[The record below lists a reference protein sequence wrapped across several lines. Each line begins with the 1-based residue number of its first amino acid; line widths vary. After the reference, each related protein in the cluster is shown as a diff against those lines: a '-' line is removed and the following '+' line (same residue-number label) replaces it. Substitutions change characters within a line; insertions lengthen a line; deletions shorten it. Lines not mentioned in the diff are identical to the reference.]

1 MIRASKTSQL
11 GDFLI
16 GRFCKTVLEA
26 TLGVAAEGEQV
37 LLAKDCL
44 ECCRL
49 PCHLRG
55 LGVLEEDVHS
65 VLRNPQVSCNYREDL
80 GSMGFV
86 LIFTKFSNAHE
97 ESVGTGGI
105 SS

>member
-1 MIRASKTSQL
+1 MILPYSPGFVQAKHSQL
-11 GDFLI
+11 GDYLI
-16 GRFCKTVLEA
+16 GRFYKTVLEA

-44 ECCRL
+44 EGCCL
-49 PCHLRG
+49 PSHLRG

-65 VLRNPQVSCNYREDL
+65 VLRNPQVSRHYREDL

-86 LIFTKFSNAHE
+86 LIFTKFS
-97 ESVGTGGI
+97 
-105 SS
+105 